1 MNKPPKKRA
10 KYHYIIAPLRF
21 DTLLYEVNF
30 NVQPEPAEQEQ
41 PEPAEQPEQSEQ
53 SAEQKQPE
61 SAEQVQPESAEQLS
75 RHENGCFRKG
85 SSRFCLTNRLF
96 GNTLIL

>member
-53 SAEQKQPE
+53 STKQTRKRLFPQRKQPFLLDK
-61 SAEQVQPESAEQLS
+61 Q
-75 RHENGCFRKG
+75 
-85 SSRFCLTNRLF
+85 
-96 GNTLIL
+96 TLREYTYFIDIKEVRSIE